1 MGYSPWGS
9 KELDMTE
16 PLTHTQISET
26 IGNLNTDGIFENIR
40 GLSLNFRCNNGA
52 LVMYFL
58 KEPLS
63 FKEYM
68 LKQLQKR

>member
-1 MGYSPWGS
+1 MGYSPWGR

-16 PLTHTQISET
+16 TLTHTQINEM
-26 IGNLNTDGIFENIR
+26 IGNLNTDWIFENIR

-52 LVMYFL
+52 LVMYFS

-63 FKEYM
+63 F
-68 LKQLQKR
+68 